1 MKNSFISKI
10 SFFLT
15 FLIFSFS
22 AFSEELKFEAT
33 SIEIID
39 EDKVVI
45 ANDGVKIISSNDLI
59 IDANQMKYDK
69 EKNFLE
75 ASGDIIVNN
84 KEKNIKIKSDNIKYD
99 KKIEKIVSSGNVVIN
114 FEDSYSLS
122 TKEIIYLK
130 KTGEIYINHTSKIKD
145 TFGNNIELEKLN
157 FNANNNLIKGKM
169 VKLLDIENNFYNFDS
184 AIIDFSE
191 NKIIADNVSI
201 DFDKNIFGN
210 PLNDPRLKGNY
221 F

>member
-22 AFSEELKFEAT
+22 AFSDELKFEAT

-45 ANDGVKIISSNDLI
+45 ANDGVKILSSNDLI
-59 IDANQMKYDK
+59 IEANQMKYDK

-84 KEKNIKIKSDNIKYD
+84 QEKNIKIKSDNITYD

-130 KTGEIYINHTSKIKD
+130 KNRG
-145 TFGNNIELEKLN
+145 
-157 FNANNNLIKGKM
+157 
-169 VKLLDIENNFYNFDS
+169 NFY
-184 AIIDFSE
+184 
-191 NKIIADNVSI
+191 
-201 DFDKNIFGN
+201 
-210 PLNDPRLKGNY
+210 
-221 F
+221 